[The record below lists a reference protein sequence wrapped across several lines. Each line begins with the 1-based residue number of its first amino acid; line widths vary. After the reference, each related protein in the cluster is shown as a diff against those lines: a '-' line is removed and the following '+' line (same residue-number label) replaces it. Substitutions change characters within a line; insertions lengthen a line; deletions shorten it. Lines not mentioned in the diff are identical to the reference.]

1 MGLDGCGS
9 DCSDHS
15 IGGIMTRRRTWSRRY
30 ETNILKT
37 YARATDGDIDFGL
50 HWYQQAHDAAK
61 AIAGRCTTATTVEV
75 IGVIAALSPG
85 LSWGLNVLQAEQLL
99 KAYETGAE
107 LPMVGSYG
115 RKNVD
120 KAVRILSHEWPLDVL
135 GGNKV
140 RAFFYNI
147 LFPTGESHVTIDRH
161 AKALAINAPA
171 TRIGYAS
178 DNVLSTV
185 KKSEYDYIA
194 WHYEVIARRLGLIPS
209 QLQAIVWVTWK
220 RINESREEV
229 SF

>member
-1 MGLDGCGS
+1 MK
-9 DCSDHS
+9 
-15 IGGIMTRRRTWSRRY
+15 RRTWNRGY
-30 ETNILKT
+30 ETNILKV

-50 HWYQQAHDAAK
+50 HWYQHAQDAAK

-85 LSWGLNVLQAEQLL
+85 LSWGLNVLQAEQLI
-99 KAYETGAE
+99 KAHESGDE
-107 LPMVGSYG
+107 LPLVGSYG
-115 RKNVD
+115 RKNID
-120 KAVRILSHEWPLDVL
+120 KAIRILNHEWPLDVL

-147 LFPTGESHVTIDRH
+147 LFPIGDAHVTIDRH
-161 AKALAINAPA
+161 AKAIVINAPA
-171 TRIGYAS
+171 TRKGWAS

-194 WHYEVIARRLGLIPS
+194 WHYTVIAKRLGLIPS
-209 QLQAIVWVTWK
+209 QLQAIVWVAWK

-229 SF
+229 PF